1 MATTTVQATYW
12 SRPQVVLTD
21 TQPAGSTPNYRIV
34 AVDGDGNTANSQT
47 VSTTVTGT
55 AGSDY
60 AETVMDDG
68 ASLYWRLGGTAAQGG
83 NDLVG
88 NNDAVVRSGV
98 TSNSGGALPSEPGPS
113 YNFNGT
119 SSGFLNSTSTAPV
132 GQQYSTELWFKTTTT
147 TGGKLIGYGNSA
159 SGTSSNYDRH
169 VYMRNDGRLTFGT
182 HPGIVR
188 TVTSTNAYRD
198 GNWHHM
204 VASQGWDGMKLYVDG
219 QLVGALPDNTSQAY
233 NGYWRVGGDNLG
245 SWPSRP
251 SSDYFAGQIDEVAV
265 YNRVLTSQEVI
276 GALREGHGRR
286 RAHRRV
292 HLHHRRVGGLGERI
306 DLLGASRP
314 DDHLVQLELGRQHCS
329 GQRRHRDASV
339 RSGWHLHDHA
349 DGDGQPGTDGVDVE
363 GRHRGPAAREPD
375 GGLQHAGRTACRSA
389 STARRRRRRMVP
401 PSRRTRGT
409 SMTATRRRSQRRPIS
424 TTPPARTT

>member
-1 MATTTVQATYW
+1 MTNV
-12 SRPQVVLTD
+12 
-21 TQPAGSTPNYRIV
+21 AGSN
-34 AVDGDGNTANSQT
+34 
-47 VSTTVTGT
+47 
-55 AGSDY
+55 Y

-119 SSGFLNSTSTAPV
+119 TTGFLNSTNPASV

-159 SGTSSNYDRH
+159 AGTSSNYDRH

-204 VASQGWDGMKLYVDG
+204 VASQGWDGMKLFVDG

-245 SWPSRP
+245 ELAEPAVERLLRGP
-251 SSDYFAGQIDEVAV
+251 DRRGRGLQPRADHAGGD
-265 YNRVLTSQEVI
+265 
-276 GALREGHGRR
+276 GALPEGHGRR
-286 RAHRRV
+286 RTDRGVHGDHRRA
-292 HLHHRRVGGLGERI
+292 RGLGERL
-306 DLLGASRP
+306 DVLGASRP
-314 DDHLVQLELGRQHCS
+314 
-329 GQRRHRDASV
+329 
-339 RSGWHLHDHA
+339 HDHRRTA
-349 DGDGQPGTDGVDVE
+349 GTGATTL
-363 GRHRGPAAREPD
+363 RPAAASRRRIRM
-375 GGLQHAGRTACRSA
+375 RTAAPTRS
-389 STARRRRRRMVP
+389 R
-401 PSRRTRGT
+401 
-409 SMTATRRRSQRRPIS
+409 
-424 TTPPARTT
+424 